1 MTLLNIKPKNMMTT
15 LCANLQNNL
24 AVELCESRGMFIV
37 QSFIRCL
44 ENEITGHMFTAND
57 FLTKSSDQKD

>member
-1 MTLLNIKPKNMMTT
+1 MRNNFLVRRCAMTLLNIKPKNMMTT

-37 QSFIRCL
+37 
-44 ENEITGHMFTAND
+44 
-57 FLTKSSDQKD
+57 